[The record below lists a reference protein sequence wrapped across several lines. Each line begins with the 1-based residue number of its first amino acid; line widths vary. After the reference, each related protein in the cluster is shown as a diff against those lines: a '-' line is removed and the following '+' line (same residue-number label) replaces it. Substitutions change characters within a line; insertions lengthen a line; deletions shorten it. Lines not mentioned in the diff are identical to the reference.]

1 MDITGEPG
9 GEFIQTFHALAE
21 NASAAAAMLV
31 RVTEEP
37 AGGSLES
44 RPRRTSSPAMLP
56 ERADAGP
63 GAGRASDPERDV
75 DLRQLV
81 STIDGIIDQAHGIA
95 DKAILFGLQDRIHGA
110 AELARILRN
119 QTLEIQTAIRAVGRP
134 DRMRE
139 SCVAVHRLEV
149 EADGVFQ
156 EAMRRLFRQEPDPIR
171 LLKARE
177 ILESIHHATD
187 ACEDAAQILETLALR

>member
-1 MDITGEPG
+1 MGITGEPG
-9 GEFIQTFHALAE
+9 GEFIQAFQVLAE

-37 AGGSLES
+37 VGHQAAS
-44 RPRRTSSPAMLP
+44 RPRSGGLALP
-56 ERADAGP
+56 EPPRGGIP
-63 GAGRASDPERDV
+63 GAADSELLRDG

-81 STIDGIIDQAHGIA
+81 ATIDGIIDQAHGIA

-110 AELARILRN
+110 SELARILRQ
-119 QTLEIQTAIRAVGRP
+119 QTLEIQTAIRAIGQPGRL
-134 DRMRE
+134 RE
-139 SCVAVHRLEV
+139 LCVAVHRLEV

-156 EAMRRLFRQEPDPIR
+156 EAMRRLFRQEANPIR

-177 ILESIHHATD
+177 ILESIHRATD
-187 ACEDAAQILETLALR
+187 ACEDAAQLLETLALR

>member
-1 MDITGEPG
+1 MGITGETG
-9 GEFIQTFHALAE
+9 GEFIQTFQALAE

-37 AGGSLES
+37 ISGQTAS
-44 RPRRTSSPAMLP
+44 RPRSAGLALPAQ
-56 ERADAGP
+56 ERSGHPAATGLDLVH
-63 GAGRASDPERDV
+63 DW

-81 STIDGIIDQAHGIA
+81 ATIDGIIDQAHGIA

-110 AELARILRN
+110 SELAQILRQ
-119 QTLEIQTAIRAVGRP
+119 QTLEIQTAIRAIGQSQRV
-134 DRMRE
+134 RE
-139 SCVAVHRLEV
+139 LCVAVHRLEV
-149 EADGVFQ
+149 EADRVFQ

-177 ILESIHHATD
+177 ILESIHRATD

>member
-1 MDITGEPG
+1 MGITGEPG
-9 GEFIQTFHALAE
+9 GEFIQAFQVLAE
-21 NASAAAAMLV
+21 SASAAAAMLV

-37 AGGSLES
+37 FSGTPA
-44 RPRRTSSPAMLP
+44 RPRSGGLAAPAQPRSGLP
-56 ERADAGP
+56 VATD
-63 GAGRASDPERDV
+63 SDLLRDG

-81 STIDGIIDQAHGIA
+81 ATIDGVIDQAHGIA

-110 AELARILRN
+110 SELARILRQ
-119 QTLEIQTAIRAVGRP
+119 QTLEIQTAIRAIGQAGRV
-134 DRMRE
+134 RE
-139 SCVAVHRLEV
+139 LCVAVHRLEV

-177 ILESIHHATD
+177 ILESIHRATD
-187 ACEDAAQILETLALR
+187 ACEDAAQLLETLALR